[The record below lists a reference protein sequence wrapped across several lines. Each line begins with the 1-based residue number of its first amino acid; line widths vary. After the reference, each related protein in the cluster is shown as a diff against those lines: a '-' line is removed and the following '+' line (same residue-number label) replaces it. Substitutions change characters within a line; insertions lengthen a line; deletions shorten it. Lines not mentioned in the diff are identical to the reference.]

1 MGVKHKARALPA
13 VANATRAQAQA
24 RNSQLRA
31 RFPAR
36 AVPACWPETTRSL
49 EDTARRLA
57 GPPFLA
63 ASSATSAGRRHG
75 VINLLRW
82 LSTFPGES
90 WQQRWLTSGAEEH
103 PGAGWVQPP
112 LAWLAEHAQPT
123 GVRLIGC
130 PPAC

>member
-1 MGVKHKARALPA
+1 MSVKHKARTRPA

-36 AVPACWPETTRSL
+36 AVPACWPETMRSL

-57 GPPFLA
+57 CPPFLA
-63 ASSATSAGRRHG
+63 ASHATSAGRRHG

-90 WQQRWLTSGAEEH
+90 WQQRWLTSGVEEH
-103 PGAGWVQPP
+103 SGAGWVQLP
-112 LAWLAEHAQPT
+112 LAWLTASPS

>member
-1 MGVKHKARALPA
+1 MSVKHKARTRPA
-13 VANATRAQAQA
+13 VANATRAQAQAQAQA

-57 GPPFLA
+57 CPPFLA
-63 ASSATSAGRRHG
+63 ASHATCAGRGHG
-75 VINLLRW
+75 VLNLLRW

-90 WQQRWLTSGAEEH
+90 WQQQRKGS
-103 PGAGWVQPP
+103 
-112 LAWLAEHAQPT
+112 
-123 GVRLIGC
+123 
-130 PPAC
+130 